1 MGLGWIWP
9 VVLMLGLAALVWGLM
24 HARASARV
32 DEHRDDEHRD
42 DEHRD
47 DERRADERGVEPRA
61 GGGGAGRAREIL
73 RERFARGEIT
83 EEELRDRL
91 RVLDDR

>member
-1 MGLGWIWP
+1 MMGAGTGGGMGLGWIWP
-9 VVLMLGLAALVWGLM
+9 VVLMLGLVALVWGLM
-24 HARASARV
+24 HARSSA
-32 DEHRDDEHRD
+32 RD

-47 DERRADERGVEPRA
+47 DERWVEPRA
-61 GGGGAGRAREIL
+61 GGDGAGRAREIL